1 MVGRLAIL
9 AMRDP
14 ALPKR
19 KRGRA
24 PAPAPAPQMEKRNVP
39 AITPKQ
45 IAAARALL
53 GWSQDDLAGAVGM
66 QRFAINRIERELV
79 APRGSTLD
87 EIEKVLREYGV
98 ELVYGD
104 AGAGEG
110 VRFADPKGLRP
121 QRVEPPVRPK
131 EKGGGGRPAKQEANK

>member
-9 AMRDP
+9 ARREP
-14 ALPKR
+14 APPKR
-19 KRGRA
+19 KRGRP
-24 PAPAPAPQMEKRNVP
+24 PAPSPAPVREKREVP

-79 APRGSTLD
+79 APRGATLD
-87 EIEKVLREYGV
+87 EIEKVLREFGV

-104 AGAGEG
+104 TGAGEG
-110 VRFADPKGLRP
+110 VRFSNPKSPRP
-121 QRVEPPVRPK
+121 QRIEPPVRPK
-131 EKGGGGRPAKQEANK
+131 QKREGRE